1 MAKRPSKRARNR
13 NSTDSSTPP
22 RSHAYRQLRHPFEP
36 QSVFSDDAINAIHES
51 ALRLLEELGIKILL
65 PEARTLFK
73 QASAKVDDDTMM
85 VYVGRDIVEQALQ
98 SAPASVRMRA
108 AAPYREQVFEN
119 GSMLFTAGAGCPNA
133 HDLER
138 GRRPGSLRDYT
149 ETLKLQQSFDV
160 IHLLGPSAEPQDIAP
175 NVRHYEMMRAQLT
188 YCDKPLFVY
197 ARGTA
202 QVKQSLELIQLG
214 LNLSDEQFNDG
225 SWATTVINTNSPRQ
239 IDIPMAEGI
248 IDFARAGQLSII
260 TPFCLAGAM
269 APVSISGALILQ
281 HAEAL
286 AGISLAQLANPG
298 APVSYGGFASNV
310 DMKSGSPAFGTPEH
324 IKLSIG
330 SGQLAR
336 HIGLPWRSAAGSA
349 SNLADMQSSTE
360 NCMGLWAALQANA
373 TLTIHAAGWL
383 EGGLCFGY
391 EKFINDIEAI
401 QSIAELCPD
410 LPEDEDTM
418 GWSALAEVEPGGHFF
433 ATEHTMKR
441 YRDAFYQPL
450 VADLS
455 NHGSWLEA
463 GGLTSTQRATKIWQ
477 AALRDFQPP
486 SHSESAAQRIAPY
499 IEAAIDKG
507 GAAPSGG

>member
-1 MAKRPSKRARNR
+1 MVRRKSKRSRDTQSE
-13 NSTDSSTPP
+13 NSLP
-22 RSHAYRQLRHPFEP
+22 RSHAYRQLKHPFEA
-36 QSVFSDDAINAIHES
+36 QRVFSDDAIQNIHAM

-65 PEARTLFK
+65 PAARDLF
-73 QASAKVDDDTMM
+73 QAASAVIDDESQM
-85 VYVGRDIVEQALQ
+85 VRIGHEIVEQALTT
-98 SAPASVRMRA
+98 APNSIRLRA
-108 AAPYREQVFEN
+108 AATHREQAYEN
-119 GSMLFTAGAGCPNA
+119 GSMLFMAGSGCPNA
-133 HDLER
+133 QDLER
-138 GRRPGSLRDYT
+138 GRRPGSLRDFD
-149 ETLKLQQSFDV
+149 ETLKLQQSFDI

-175 NVRHYEMMRAQLT
+175 NMRHYEMMRSQLT
-188 YCDKPLFVY
+188 LCDKPYFVY
-197 ARGTA
+197 ARGTK
-202 QVKQSLELIQLG
+202 QVEESFELIRLG
-214 LNLSDEQFNDG
+214 MNLSDDEFVNG

-239 IDIPMAEGI
+239 IDVPMAEGI
-248 IDFARAGQLSII
+248 IDFAKAGQLSII

-269 APVSISGALILQ
+269 APISISGALVLQ

-286 AGISLAQLANPG
+286 AAITLAQLAKPG

-349 SNLADMQSSTE
+349 SNTSDMQSGTE
-360 NCMGLWAALQANA
+360 NNMGLWGALQANA
-373 TLTIHAAGWL
+373 TLTVHAAGWL

-391 EKFINDIEAI
+391 EKFINDVEAL
-401 QSIAELCPD
+401 QTVAELCPA

-433 ATEHTMKR
+433 ATDHTMKR

-450 VADLS
+450 VADLT

-463 GGLTSTQRATKIWQ
+463 GGKSSSQRATDVWKRTLQ
-477 AALRDFQPP
+477 EFVAP
-486 SHSESAAQRIAPY
+486 SNSAIVADRIAPY
-499 IEAAIDKG
+499 IESAVAKG